1 MGESMEPFF
10 YAAFIA
16 IAREACNSFLPTA
29 DDAESIANAIS
40 THLSARQFIA
50 DRMHGKAVKIRYCP
64 ATVSDINVCQTS
76 LPLGG
81 KVFC

>member
-16 IAREACNSFLPTA
+16 TAREACNSFLPTA

-40 THLSARQFIA
+40 PHPSARQFA
-50 DRMHGKAVKIRYCP
+50 TDRMHGKAVKIRYCP
-64 ATVSDINVCQTS
+64 ATVSDINVWQTS